1 MNHHLKFFL
10 PLSLLWLS
18 ACNVTVPDNPSQPD
32 PPERGPRTQPGT
44 AMGIYAPKQ
53 HDLYDG
59 RFIIS
64 GGRIYQVGTL
74 NDESPWDHMGNDG
87 SNLRP
92 VEGTVDFDV
101 DEINNTGTFRAELQL
116 PEGTYVIDLE
126 EFKEFSPCQDGGI
139 AAWLF
144 EHGDSGCGDAN
155 WPKSILYVAGWGIGS
170 ATLNGEPLY
179 QDYQIHFMVTQGMRD
194 RNLVARYPLDGKK
207 FRGRRRQPG
216 PPATGL
222 LHPESRDQRVQPPQA
237 GGVRP
242 LLRHGSHLE
251 IAPPGAGRWGSF

>member
-1 MNHHLKFFL
+1 MNRYLKTFL
-10 PLSLLWLS
+10 PLCLLWLP
-18 ACNVTVPDNPSQPD
+18 ACNVTVTDNTSRTD
-32 PPERGPRTQPGT
+32 PPERGPRSQPGT
-44 AMGIYAPKQ
+44 AMGIYAPEQ

-64 GGRIYQVGTL
+64 GTRIHQVGRL
-74 NDESPWDHMGNDG
+74 RDESPWDHMGNDG

-92 VEGTVDFDV
+92 VDGTVEFDV
-101 DEINNTGTFRAELQL
+101 DEINNTGTFRAGLEL
-116 PEGTYVIDLE
+116 PEGRYVIDLE

-194 RNLVARYPLDGKK
+194 RNLVVQFPLEGKSSEA
-207 FRGRRRQPG
+207 GAVN
-216 PPATGL
+216 PALQQLDFYIRSPETNEAN
-222 LHPESRDQRVQPPQA
+222 HPKREVFDHFFAMEVT
-237 GGVRP
+237 
-242 LLRHGSHLE
+242 
-251 IAPPGAGRWGSF
+251 WK

>member
-1 MNHHLKFFL
+1 MNRNPLFFL
-10 PLSLLWLS
+10 SLCSIWLA
-18 ACNVTVPDNPSQPD
+18 ACNVAVTDDRSQSD
-32 PPERGPRTQPGT
+32 PLERGPRTQPS
-44 AMGIYAPKQ
+44 ASMGIYAPEQ

-64 GGRIYQVGTL
+64 GSRIYQVGTL
-74 NDESPWDHMGNDG
+74 NDHSPWDHMGNDG
-87 SNLRP
+87 SNLQP
-92 VEGTVDFDV
+92 VEGTVEFDV

-116 PEGTYVIDLE
+116 PEGSYVIDLE

-179 QDYQIHFMVTQGMRD
+179 KDYQIHFMVTQGMRD
-194 RNLVARYPLDGKK
+194 RNLVVRYPLKGKSSQA
-207 FRGRRRQPG
+207 GAVN
-216 PPATGL
+216 PAL
-222 LHPESRDQRVQPPQA
+222 QQLDFYIRSPESNEANHPKREVFDHFFAMEVT
-237 GGVRP
+237 
-242 LLRHGSHLE
+242 
-251 IAPPGAGRWGSF
+251 WK

>member
-1 MNHHLKFFL
+1 MKHRLKYFL
-10 PLSLLWLS
+10 PLSLVWLA
-18 ACNVTVPDNPSQPD
+18 ACNVAVTDGPSQSD
-32 PPERGPRTQPGT
+32 PPERGPRVQPGT
-44 AMGIYAPKQ
+44 GMEIYAPEQ

-64 GGRIYQVGTL
+64 GSRIYQVGTL

-87 SNLRP
+87 TNLRP

-101 DEINNTGTFRAELQL
+101 DEINNTGTFRADLQL
-116 PEGTYVIDLE
+116 PEGRYVIDLE

-194 RNLVARYPLDGKK
+194 RNLVARYPLDGKSSEA
-207 FRGRRRQPG
+207 GAVN
-216 PPATGL
+216 PALQQLDFYIRSPETNEAN
-222 LHPESRDQRVQPPQA
+222 HPQREVFDHFFA
-237 GGVRP
+237 MEVT
-242 LLRHGSHLE
+242 
-251 IAPPGAGRWGSF
+251 WK